1 MHWHI
6 IDEKNI
12 DFFFL
17 LRPAGTDP
25 QAHTELLVSQ
35 IAQLVRKAERQTETR
50 EGMEIYTELDIVR
63 GRAEDGHSETE
74 LA

>member
-1 MHWHI
+1 MHWYI
-6 IDEKNI
+6 IDE
-12 DFFFL
+12 
-17 LRPAGTDP
+17 TDLDLDR

-63 GRAEDGHSETE
+63 GRAEDRQSETE
-74 LA
+74 LAC